1 MGEGDAAEEALSK
14 GKEVTHM
21 PGFNGTGPM
30 GAGPMTGG
38 GRGYCG
44 ANATPRFQSSSGR
57 TGYGGR
63 GGRGRG
69 FGGGSGRGFGY
80 GRQFSAQQPAA
91 SSMTQAG
98 DELNMLRAQA
108 DQMAAALEE
117 IQNRMAE
124 LEKRSET

>member
-14 GKEVTHM
+14 RKEVTHM

-38 GRGYCG
+38 GRGYCTG
-44 ANATPRFQSSSGR
+44 AGPRFQSSSGR
-57 TGYGGR
+57 TGDGGR

-69 FGGGSGRGFGY
+69 FGRGFGY
-80 GRQFSAQQPAA
+80 GRQFSAQQLAV
-91 SSMTQAG
+91 SSMRPAV

-108 DQMAAALEE
+108 DEMAAALAE

-124 LEKRSET
+124 LQKTSEK

>member
-21 PGFNGTGPM
+21 PGFSGTGPM

-69 FGGGSGRGFGY
+69 FGY

-91 SSMTQAG
+91 SSMTPAG